1 MLERTGAPPGSRTSP
16 VIKSNVMFSHDPALG
31 SRPSGLGI
39 EMVQA
44 FLRRYDDCVSASD
57 FDTLPGFFDPQILV
71 VTPSTSRCVIRE
83 EFLAAARARVRE
95 LTASRATLLT
105 QSTIELGGHYW
116 LTSAHWRMTL
126 DDAAALELSSDFLVR
141 RTDGGLSIAAY
152 LTRQDLPQLIRD
164 RSRTD

>member
-1 MLERTGAPPGSRTSP
+1 
-16 VIKSNVMFSHDPALG
+16 MFSHDPALG
-31 SRPSGLGI
+31 SRPSELDI
-39 EMVQA
+39 EIIQA

-57 FDTLPGFFDPQILV
+57 FDALPGFFDPQILV
-71 VTPSTSRCVIRE
+71 VTPSTSRCVTRE
-83 EFLAAARARVRE
+83 EFLAAARARARVRG
-95 LTASRATLLT
+95 LTASRATLVT
-105 QSTIELGGHYW
+105 QSTVELGGHYW